1 MIYSLRA
8 RQALSRDY
16 RDCGF
21 RTPRLFVHQAAVCA
35 AFALALSIQHFDIE
49 SHESIKPAGS
59 SYHCLKLA
67 IASSRFTL
75 RWQGAQVCAIL
86 ILGIIFRYYQIILN
100 GAHNGSVT
108 APCHAV
114 FSELCAHLFQAIL
127 AQLLA
132 RQRIL
137 RIIIRIARV

>member
-1 MIYSLRA
+1 LGCGA
-8 RQALSRDY
+8 RKDTITVDERVHIKSHRRHL
-16 RDCGF
+16 GF

-86 ILGIIFRYYQIILN
+86 ILGIIFRYYQIIL
-100 GAHNGSVT
+100 SV
-108 APCHAV
+108 
-114 FSELCAHLFQAIL
+114 
-127 AQLLA
+127 A
-132 RQRIL
+132 RTMDQ
-137 RIIIRIARV
+137 